1 VVRGIVA
8 VVLAASVLTPGCS
21 VLRLRAGAP
30 LEPVW
35 GWRLPAFTDDQ
46 ELDSL
51 RTVVERTEP
60 AYHRSNDQR
69 RAAAARLLLDILAS
83 TPDPIERRAAIARA
97 FRVMKVRKSLLMTA
111 YYEPELPAVRAR
123 DATFRYPLYARPTD
137 LVEADPGALDAACRC
152 RRITGRLEGNRIAA
166 YPTRGEIDAGALDGR
181 GLELAYTDDP
191 ISLFVLH
198 VQGSGLLRFPDGT
211 RIGARFAG
219 TNGRPF
225 RSLAT
230 ILMQRG
236 LLSRNHAGLA
246 DIRRVLEGLSEE
258 EREALMANN
267 QRYVFFKLANGGP
280 RGSLGVEL
288 TPGRSVATDPRLVP
302 MGSLAYVVTPTARRF
317 VVSQDTGAAIV
328 GAHADLFMG
337 AGEEAAEVAGHTK
350 DTGTMYVLEA
360 R

>member
-1 VVRGIVA
+1 
-8 VVLAASVLTPGCS
+8 VLASGCS
-21 VLRLRAGAP
+21 VLRLRREP
-30 LEPVW
+30 LESVW
-35 GWRLPAFTDDQ
+35 GWRLPAFADDQ
-46 ELDSL
+46 SIDSL
-51 RTVVERTEP
+51 RTAVERTQP
-60 AYHRSNDQR
+60 AYQRAGDQR

-83 TPDPIERRAAIARA
+83 TPDPAARRLAIARA
-97 FRVMKVRKSLLMTA
+97 FRVLKVRKSILMTA

-137 LVEADPGALDAACRC
+137 LVEADPGALDTACRC
-152 RRITGRLEGNRIAA
+152 RHIAGRVDHGKLAA
-166 YPTRGEIDAGALDGR
+166 YPTRAEIDGGALDGR
-181 GLELAYTDDP
+181 GLELAWTDDP

-225 RSLAT
+225 RSLAS
-230 ILMQRG
+230 ILIARG
-236 LLSRNHAGLA
+236 LLTRNHASIA
-246 DIRRVLEGLSEE
+246 DIRRALESLPEDQ
-258 EREALMANN
+258 RRALIDDNP
-267 QRYVFFKLANGGP
+267 RYVFFRLSAEGGP

-302 MGSLAYVVTPTARRF
+302 MGALAYVVTPTARRF

-328 GAHADLFMG
+328 GPHADLFLG
-337 AGEEAAEVAGHTK
+337 AGEEAGEVAGRTR
-350 DTGTMYVLEA
+350 DTGTMYVLEP